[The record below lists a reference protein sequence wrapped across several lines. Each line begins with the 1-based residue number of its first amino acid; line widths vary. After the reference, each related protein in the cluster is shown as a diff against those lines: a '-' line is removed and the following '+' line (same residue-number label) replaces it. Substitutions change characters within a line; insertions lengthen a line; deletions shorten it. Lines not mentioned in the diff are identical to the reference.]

1 MDRFLGLVLHVVEH
15 TVGSRAIPMARDLR
29 DDLTAEV
36 FASLIRDDFSILRK
50 FRGQSSLATFLTVV
64 ARRIVVRKLQQLK
77 LASEKNEPMLAEPI
91 AATPAPERI
100 LGNKEEVQKALS
112 KLPAPEATAVRM
124 FYLEGK
130 SYQEISSHMAIAEN
144 SIGPMLS
151 RARAKMKETLG

>member
-1 MDRFLGLVLHVVEH
+1 M
-15 TVGSRAIPMARDLR
+15 
-29 DDLTAEV
+29 
-36 FASLIRDDFSILRK
+36 
-50 FRGQSSLATFLTVV
+50 